1 MSELD
6 ATVTYEAFG
15 SLVGCSKQAIGE
27 AIKRGILRREAPLR
41 EWIAAYSQNLRD
53 AASGHKSSDGD
64 DLVRERVLT
73 ERVDR
78 ELKLLQVA
86 EKRGQL
92 INVEQLE
99 PALMQMVSAFR
110 TELLARDDK
119 LKDELDALYSI
130 EVDIDLLNG
139 YTRDALSQFARYD
152 ASGDGAARASGGDT
166 DAAGEDFDDGLGA

>member
-27 AIKRGILRREAPLR
+27 AIKRGVLRREAPLR
-41 EWIAAYSQNLRD
+41 EWLAAYCQNLRD

-78 ELKLLQVA
+78 ELKQLQVA
-86 EKRGQL
+86 EKRGLL
-92 INVEQLE
+92 INVAQLE

-110 TELLARDDK
+110 TELLSRDDK

-130 EVDIDLLNG
+130 DVDIDILNG
-139 YTRDALSQFARYD
+139 YTCDALSQFARYD
-152 ASGDGAARASGGDT
+152 ASGAGAARPSDGD
-166 DAAGEDFDDGLGA
+166 AEAVGEDIDDSMGA